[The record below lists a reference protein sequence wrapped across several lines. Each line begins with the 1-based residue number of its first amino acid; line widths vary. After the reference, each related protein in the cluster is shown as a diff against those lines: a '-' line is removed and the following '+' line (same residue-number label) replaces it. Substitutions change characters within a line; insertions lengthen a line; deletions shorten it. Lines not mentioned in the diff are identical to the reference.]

1 MPQCALASGFNRSMI
16 PVSVAL
22 FTFWQK
28 YCDVNFCDGGFVS
41 GEHVGNGNSNGNGGD
56 SDVDVVV
63 GNGVERKRCGYFF
76 ASTTHI
82 RAALVG
88 AIM

>member
-1 MPQCALASGFNRSMI
+1 M
-16 PVSVAL
+16 
-22 FTFWQK
+22 
-28 YCDVNFCDGGFVS
+28 S

-82 RAALVG
+82 RAVLVR
-88 AIM
+88 AIMYQPDYYVCARLSFMDFCATQQLIFGQLWLVP